1 MASVVRAGAP
11 LLLATAGAA
20 SKTARQIDGDA
31 PEVHCHPI
39 GDGQTAPKTAGDLG
53 KVSPPPSKPDGAVV

>member
-20 SKTARQIDGDA
+20 SKSLAQIDGDA

-39 GDGQTAPKTAGDLG
+39 GDGQSGQKLAEQLG
-53 KVSPPPSKPDGAVV
+53 QSEPPPPQ